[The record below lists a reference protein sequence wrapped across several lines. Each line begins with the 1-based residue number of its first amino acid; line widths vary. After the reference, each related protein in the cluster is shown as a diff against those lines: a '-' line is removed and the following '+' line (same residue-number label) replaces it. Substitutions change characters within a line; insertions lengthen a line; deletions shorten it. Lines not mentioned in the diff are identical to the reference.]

1 VVNKDGSSVTT
12 KVAVKQLHYMSITPR
27 LKRLYLYEKIAKQMR
42 WYKEGKCDS
51 EDPDIL
57 SHPTDTK
64 AWEALDH
71 FDPKFARDPSIVR
84 LGLSTD
90 GFQSHSEASS
100 PYSCWPV
107 FIMPYNLPP
116 NKYLKQ
122 GFVFLALVILGTKE
136 PKKQMNIFLCLLIE
150 EMKEL

>member
-1 VVNKDGSSVTT
+1 MYCGRSKYLKVVNKDGSSVTT

-51 EDPDIL
+51 EDPDIM
-57 SHPTDTK
+57 SHPTDTE

-90 GFQSHSEASS
+90 GFQSHSEANS
-100 PYSCWPV
+100 PYSC
-107 FIMPYNLPP
+107 
-116 NKYLKQ
+116 
-122 GFVFLALVILGTKE
+122 
-136 PKKQMNIFLCLLIE
+136 
-150 EMKEL
+150 